1 MLLYSTPSAR
11 AASPLSAIPSHLY
24 SPADTS
30 TVSSPP
36 GRPAYGGGEGGCMAT
51 CIMLSSFHTHPL
63 RGPRRMSRPRHHLY
77 EGRMGRRGQSPLSH
91 TNAGTRD
98 NTWQQAYRPAI
109 IVVARSLLSPMSMY
123 GRRFLLWG
131 KGIKGQ
137 SHGIKKNI

>member
-1 MLLYSTPSAR
+1 
-11 AASPLSAIPSHLY
+11 
-24 SPADTS
+24 
-30 TVSSPP
+30 
-36 GRPAYGGGEGGCMAT
+36 MAT

-77 EGRMGRRGQSPLSH
+77 EGRMGRRVQSPLSH

-137 SHGIKKNI
+137 SHGIKKKYLTMYDENWSFCDQPLLFKNFTVPLKFNFLSKFQLSSS